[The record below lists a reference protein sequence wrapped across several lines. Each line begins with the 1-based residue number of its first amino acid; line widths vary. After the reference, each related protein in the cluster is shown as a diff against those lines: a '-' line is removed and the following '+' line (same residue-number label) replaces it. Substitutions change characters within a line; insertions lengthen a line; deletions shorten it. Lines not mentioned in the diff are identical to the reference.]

1 MSTEREREKK
11 RNRIVVFL
19 ITCKFLIPDES
30 TRKNKSLTMNWIDR
44 DQQQIQLGFL
54 IIHAC
59 NSIINIKKNRRTTYH
74 IDSYLHVFCGLIY

>member
-59 NSIINIKKNRRTTYH
+59 NSIINIKKAEELPIILIH
-74 IDSYLHVFCGLIY
+74 ICTCFVD